1 MGLAIRKTEEFFMPE
16 KHAICSPSSYDRWS
30 NCPASAKINSVAIQ
44 EASYPATEG
53 TVIHEVAETELKEL
67 IKGVS
72 LEDYWLDRTVNK
84 YGIDVVVTQELIDC
98 AKYYV
103 AYCNERTEQ
112 LQASRL
118 IEEQLELTE
127 LHESIWGTAD
137 CLLIANKKQQNLLEV
152 IDFKSGSWPVTMPS
166 NQLKIYGL
174 MALSRYGDAETK
186 VLMTIVQPRI
196 RGNKSKINSYQMNA
210 EELVDWG
217 YQKLQT
223 AAQLCFEDPPIFKAG
238 EWCRFCSYKNDCDK
252 YQQLELRKKL

>member
-1 MGLAIRKTEEFFMPE
+1 MGLAIQKIKEIEMPE
-16 KHAICSPSSYDRWS
+16 THAICSPSSYDRWHK
-30 NCPASAKINSVAIQ
+30 CPASAKINATAIQ
-44 EASYPATEG
+44 EPSYPATEG
-53 TVIHEVAETELKEL
+53 TVIHEVAETDLKEL

-84 YGIDVVVTQELIDC
+84 YGIDVVVTQDLIDC
-98 AKYYV
+98 AKFYV
-103 AYCNERTEQ
+103 AYCNDRTKE
-112 LQASRL
+112 LQATRL

-127 LHESIWGTAD
+127 LHEAIWGTAD
-137 CLLIANKKQQNLLEV
+137 CLLIADKKIDNLIEV

-174 MALSRYGDAETK
+174 MALSRYGDEDTK

-217 YQKLQT
+217 YQDLRK
-223 AAQLCFEDPPIFKAG
+223 AAELCFEDPPVFKAG
-238 EWCRFCSYKNDCDK
+238 DWCRFCSYKNDCDK
-252 YQQLELRKKL
+252 FQQLELRSKL